1 MREGIVDRLWDRL
14 TRFAQRLGRSRWR
27 VAVGLVVA
35 GLVVAAAAAV
45 VVSGRFDAPQ
55 GPTADDVAVGAET
68 EFELDAGELDAAART
83 VVIDA
88 ALEALEDRYV
98 FPDVAA
104 EIAQAIRARQRRGD
118 YDAMQFKRAF
128 ARQLTEDLQQVSNDQ
143 HLWVDVDYLP
153 PSLEPPAPPPWGIEQ
168 ARRLDGNVGLIPIR
182 GFPPPDPQ
190 LRQALAEAM
199 QTVHSTEALI
209 FDLRNNDG
217 GHPDMT
223 VLVASYLFGPERM
236 RFTSFHDRD
245 GLAEETFTSVELQGP
260 RYGAD
265 KPVYV
270 LTSDRTFSGGEEFAY
285 NLKHFGRATIVGET
299 TAGGAH
305 PTEPVE
311 LSAHLVMFVP
321 SARPVHPV
329 TGTNWEGSGVE
340 PDIAVP
346 AETALEVALR
356 RATP

>member
-1 MREGIVDRLWDRL
+1 MRGGIVDRLWDRL
-14 TRFAQRLGRSRWR
+14 TRLAQRLGRSRWR

-45 VVSGRFDAPQ
+45 VASGRFDAPR
-55 GPTADDVAVGAET
+55 GPATDDVAVAAAT
-68 EFELDAGELDAAART
+68 ESELGDGQSDAAVRAD
-83 VVIDA
+83 VVDA

-98 FPDVAA
+98 FPEVAA
-104 EIAQAIRARQRRGD
+104 EMAQAIRARQRRGD
-118 YDAMQFKRAF
+118 YDAMQSGRAF
-128 ARQLTEDLQQVSNDQ
+128 ARQLTEDLQQVSDDK
-143 HLWVDVDYLP
+143 HLWVDYLP
-153 PSLEPPAPPPWGIEQ
+153 RSLEPPAPPPWGIERT
-168 ARRLDGNVGLIPIR
+168 RRLDGNVGLIPIR

-199 QTVHSTEALI
+199 QIVHSTEALI
-209 FDLRNNDG
+209 VDLRNNG
-217 GHPDMT
+217 GGSPDMT

-236 RFTSFHDRD
+236 RFISFHDRD

-260 RYGAD
+260 RYGDD

-285 NLKHFGRATIVGET
+285 SLKHFGRATIVGET

-311 LSAHLVMFVP
+311 LPGDLVMFVP
-321 SARPVHPV
+321 YARPVHPM

-346 AETALEVALR
+346 AYTALEVALR
-356 RATP
+356 RARQ

>member
-1 MREGIVDRLWDRL
+1 MRGGIVDRLWDRL
-14 TRFAQRLGRSRWR
+14 TRFSQRLGRSRWR

-35 GLVVAAAAAV
+35 GLVAAAAAV
-45 VVSGRFDAPQ
+45 VVSGRFDAPR
-55 GPTADDVAVGAET
+55 GPATDDVAVGAET
-68 EFELDAGELDAAART
+68 EFELDAGQIDGAVHAD
-83 VVIDA
+83 VIDA

-98 FPDVAA
+98 FPEVAA
-104 EIAQAIRARQRRGD
+104 EMAHAIRARQRRGD
-118 YDAMQFKRAF
+118 YDAMQSEWAF
-128 ARQLTEDLQQVSNDQ
+128 ARQLTEDLQQVSDDK
-143 HLWVDVDYLP
+143 HLWVDYLL
-153 PSLEPPAPPPWGIEQ
+153 PSLEPPAPPPGGIEQ

-182 GFPPPDPQ
+182 GFPTPDPQ

-209 FDLRNNDG
+209 FDLRNNGG
-217 GHPDMT
+217 GHPDT
-223 VLVASYLFGPERM
+223 VVLVASYLFGPERM

-311 LSAHLVMFVP
+311 LPRDFVMGVP
-321 SARPVHPV
+321 NARPVNPV

-346 AETALEVALR
+346 AYTALEVALR
-356 RATP
+356 RARQ

>member
-1 MREGIVDRLWDRL
+1 
-14 TRFAQRLGRSRWR
+14 
-27 VAVGLVVA
+27 VGLVVA
-35 GLVVAAAAAV
+35 GLVVAAAVAV
-45 VVSGRFDAPQ
+45 VVSGRFDAPR
-55 GPTADDVAVGAET
+55 GRTADDVAVGAET
-68 EFELDAGELDAAART
+68 ESELDVGELDAA
-83 VVIDA
+83 ID
-88 ALEALEDRYV
+88 ALEDRYV

-128 ARQLTEDLQQVSNDQ
+128 ARQLTEDLQRVSNDQ

-182 GFPPPDPQ
+182 GFPTPDPQ

-217 GHPDMT
+217 GHPDT
-223 VLVASYLFGPERM
+223 VVLVASYLFGPERM

-260 RYGAD
+260 R
-265 KPVYV
+265 
-270 LTSDRTFSGGEEFAY
+270 
-285 NLKHFGRATIVGET
+285 
-299 TAGGAH
+299 
-305 PTEPVE
+305 
-311 LSAHLVMFVP
+311 
-321 SARPVHPV
+321 
-329 TGTNWEGSGVE
+329 
-340 PDIAVP
+340 
-346 AETALEVALR
+346 
-356 RATP
+356 